1 MPGDVGVKFGGLV
14 TSVAKKYTK
23 SDSKPFAIVQIEDLT
38 DTIECVCY
46 NRLYT
51 EVNTLLVEGAKVFVR
66 AITKKGDDEGDEV
79 SLQLEDVIPLEDAVF
94 FNAGTL
100 QVNLFE
106 DGMKP
111 EVCAELRALLARHA
125 TPPPELFPAGAAE
138 PEDVTSKRRNPKAK
152 PGPEP
157 VPVLICA
164 ATKDRLAAFIELPQS
179 VRVYVSR
186 SLLNELDALL
196 GGNHYT
202 IKPKDDVPQPR
213 RQWRRDKESESEPA
227 SA

>member
-23 SDSKPFAIVQIEDLT
+23 SDSKPFAVVQIEDLT

-51 EVNTLLVEGAKVFVR
+51 EINPLLFEGSKVFVR
-66 AITKKGDDEGDEV
+66 AITKKGGEEDAEV
-79 SLQLEDVIPLEDAVF
+79 SLQLEDVIPLEDAPF
-94 FNAGTL
+94 SNARML

-111 EVCAELRALLARHA
+111 DTCESLRALLARHT
-125 TPPPELFPAGAAE
+125 TPPPELFPEEPAASEPDSGDFAPKRKKMKAGPA
-138 PEDVTSKRRNPKAK
+138 
-152 PGPEP
+152 P

-164 ATKDRLAAFIELPQS
+164 ATKTRLAAFIELPDS
-179 VRVYVSR
+179 SRVYVTR
-186 SLLNELDALL
+186 SLLDELDALL
-196 GGNHYT
+196 GENHYT
-202 IKPKDDVPQPR
+202 IKPNDDVPQPR
-213 RQWRRDKESESEPA
+213 KPWRKDRESEPA